1 MQRVVGIK
9 IDTKSPHTKDKIYYY
24 KTNEDLKRGD
34 IIDVKVESGGTPT
47 ATVVIGNSQK
57 KFSRSLKDLETKK
70 WGVGKSFKV
79 EKDLCKWTYKL
90 Y

>member
-1 MQRVVGIK
+1 MSKVVGIK

-34 IIDVKVESGGTPT
+34 IIDVKVESGGTPS

-57 KFSRSLKDLETKK
+57 KFSSPLKKLEI
-70 WGVGKSFKV
+70 
-79 EKDLCKWTYKL
+79 EK
-90 Y
+90 